1 MISLR
6 RLVPILPALL
16 GSLVLL
22 TAAGAGTSARS
33 STASGTGLVEVVV
46 TLAQPPL
53 AQAIVRDR
61 ALARATTT
69 RARLD
74 VRAPASVTYLRTLAA
89 AQRSLQARITSTIP
103 DSSVRWHY
111 GVVLDGM
118 AVVVPRSQLG
128 RLSSIR
134 GATVWPSVTYHSL
147 LDRSA
152 KLIGAPTVWGPTFA
166 TAGNG
171 MKIGIIDDGLDQSH
185 VFFDSSNFNY
195 PPGFPKGNAA
205 FTTPK
210 VIVAKAF
217 SPATNRWQYA
227 DTPFDPVNSEHA
239 TNVAGIAAG
248 DPDTI
253 ASIPGSRPKVSG
265 IAPNAY
271 IGNYKVLTVPTSD
284 FGLDGNSPEIAK
296 GIEEAVKDGMDV
308 INLSLGEPE
317 IEPTRDIVVAA
328 IDNAADAGVVPVIA
342 AGNEFGDA
350 GKGSVGSPGTA
361 PKAITVAA
369 STDGDSGPADTIAGF
384 SSSGPTPT
392 SLQMKPDVTA
402 PGVDILSSLPRN
414 QWSNHDWSGT
424 SMASPHVAGA
434 AALLKERHPSWTVEQ
449 IKSALESTGDP
460 VHPAGSTAEVS
471 ALREGGGRI
480 DIPRADNPLIFTDPT
495 GVSFGLVKRG
505 ATATQPL
512 ALTDAGGGPAPWTA
526 TVAPQSAPKGV
537 TLSLSSAA
545 VPAGGTLTITLKVAA
560 DAAEGDAVGF
570 VQLGRGNDVR
580 RVPYWLHV
588 EVPKLGT
595 EPHGTIARPG
605 TYGGNTAGKRSL
617 VSSYRYPE
625 GGLACN
631 CKTGVLLD
639 LSGPEQIFRVT
650 VKKPAANLGAV
661 VLTRATGV
669 SVSPRLVHAGD
680 ENRLT
685 GFTALPVNDNPY
697 QQYGA
702 VEPVVGAIAP
712 APGAYDVVFDT
723 PAGAKPGKFT
733 FRVWL
738 NDVTP
743 PTARLLTRS
752 VRRGSPIRVAIIDA
766 GSGVDP
772 SSILLSIDGSRANAS
787 VFKQGVLTVPTGG
800 LAAGTHRLSLVVSD
814 YQEAKN
820 MENVGPI
827 LPNTRGLST
836 TVTVR

>member
-1 MISLR
+1 VVSLR
-6 RLVPILPALL
+6 RLVPVLPALL

-22 TAAGAGTSARS
+22 TTAGAGTSARPNAS
-33 STASGTGLVEVVV
+33 PSTDLAEVVV
-46 TLAQPPL
+46 TLSQPPL
-53 AQAIVRDR
+53 AQAILHDR

-69 RARLD
+69 RHRLNL
-74 VRAPASVTYLRTLAA
+74 RATASVSYLRTLAS
-89 AQRSLQARITSTIP
+89 AQRSLQARISAAIP
-103 DSSVRWHY
+103 GSSVRWHY

-128 RLSSIR
+128 RLSSIP
-134 GATVWPSVTYHSL
+134 GATVWPSVTYHST

-152 KLIGAPTVWGPTFA
+152 KLIGAPTIWGPTYA

-171 MKIGIIDDGLDQSH
+171 VKIGIIDDGLDQSH
-185 VFFDSSNFNY
+185 VFFDPSNFTY
-195 PPGFPKGNAA
+195 PAGYPKGNTAY
-205 FTTPK
+205 TTPK

-217 SPATNRWQYA
+217 SPATNHWKYA
-227 DTPFDPVNSEHA
+227 MTPFDPSLSDHA

-248 DPDTI
+248 DHDTI
-253 ASIPGSRPKVSG
+253 ANIPGSKPKISG

-271 IGNYKVLTVPTSD
+271 LGNYKVLTVPTSN

-328 IDNAADAGVVPVIA
+328 IDNAAAAGVVPVVA
-342 AGNEFGDA
+342 AGNEFTDA

-361 PKAITVAA
+361 PQAITVAA
-369 STDGDSGPADTIAGF
+369 STDGDAGPADTIAGF

-414 QWSNHDWSGT
+414 QWSDHDWSGT

-434 AALLKERHPSWTVEQ
+434 AALLRERHPAWTVEQ
-449 IKSALESTGDP
+449 IKSALESTADP
-460 VHPAGSTAEVS
+460 VHPAGSTTEVS
-471 ALREGGGRI
+471 VLREGGGRI
-480 DIPRADNPLIFTDPT
+480 DIPRADNPLVFTDPT

-505 ATATQPL
+505 LTATRPL
-512 ALTDAGGGPAPWTA
+512 ALADAGGGAAPWTA
-526 TVAPQSAPKGV
+526 TVAPQAALTGV
-537 TLSLSSAA
+537 SLSLSAATVAAGSA
-545 VPAGGTLTITLKVAA
+545 LTITLTVAA
-560 DAAEGDAVGF
+560 DAAEGDADGF
-570 VQLGRGNDVR
+570 VLLTRGTDVR

-588 EVPKLGT
+588 EVPRLGT
-595 EPHGTIARPG
+595 EPHVTLKRPG
-605 TYGGNTAGKRSL
+605 LYGGNTAGKRSL

-625 GGLACN
+625 GGL
-631 CKTGVLLD
+631 GVPVN
-639 LSGPEQIFRVT
+639 LSGPEQVFQIT
-650 VKKPAANLGAV
+650 VPKSVANLGAV
-661 VLTRATGV
+661 VLTHAQGV
-669 SVSPRLVHAGD
+669 TVTPRLVRAGD

-697 QQYGA
+697 QQFGA

-712 APGAYDVVFDT
+712 VPGVYDVVFET
-723 PAGAKPGKFT
+723 PAGTRPGKFT

-738 NDVTP
+738 NDVKP

-752 VRRGSPIRVAIIDA
+752 VKRGTPIRVAVTDA

-772 SSILLSIDGSRANAS
+772 RSLVLSVDGRRPRSYR
-787 VFKQGVLTVPTGG
+787 FKQGVLTVSTSG
-800 LAAGTHRLSLVVSD
+800 LSRGPHRLALIVSD

-827 LPNTRGLST
+827 LPNTRSFSAT
-836 TVTVR
+836 ATVA